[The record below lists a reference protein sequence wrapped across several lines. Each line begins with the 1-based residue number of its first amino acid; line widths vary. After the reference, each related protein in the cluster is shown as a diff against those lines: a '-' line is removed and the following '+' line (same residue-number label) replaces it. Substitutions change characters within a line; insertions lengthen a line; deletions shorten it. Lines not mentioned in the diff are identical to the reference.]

1 MSTID
6 KTGDIT
12 KPQHPEFAGQLIE
25 LIGAVDLN
33 DRVKVRDIF
42 QQASGLEDPIS
53 FLKQK
58 KMLLEDPLS
67 ELF

>member
-1 MSTID
+1 MYREC
-6 KTGDIT
+6 DIT

-33 DRVKVRDIF
+33 DRIKFTDIF

-53 FLKQK
+53 LLRQK

-67 ELF
+67 ELS

>member
-1 MSTID
+1 MIAID

-33 DRVKVRDIF
+33 DRVKFPDTF
-42 QQASGLEDPIS
+42 QQAGGFENPIS
-53 FLKQK
+53 FLRQK
-58 KMLLEDPLS
+58 KVLLEDPLS
-67 ELF
+67 ELS